1 MIGDFLKEGFKICE
15 EAEIAGMSLA
25 GMPPN
30 ARGLD
35 MAAGALP
42 IQPEMMMRA
51 QPAPA
56 MAYTN
61 KPQPSHRFG

>member
-42 IQPEMMMRA
+42 IQPEMMKPT
-51 QPAPA
+51 PAPV
-56 MAYTN
+56 MSY